1 MRNPLSV
8 SVAILGSG
16 AWGTALAA
24 HCRRRGAD
32 VRQWVHEPDVAAE
45 IRGGENR
52 TFLPGISLPSGIVAG
67 TELEPVVEGAEWVFA
82 VIPSQ
87 FARAVYHE
95 LAGCLSAKVPLV
107 AAAKGIEERTL
118 MLPADVIRA
127 ELGAQRPIVVL
138 SGPSFARDVACGK
151 PTALVAAATEEDSAN
166 RLQRLV
172 ASNVLRV
179 YTNADP
185 VGVQLGGALKN
196 VMALAAGIVDGLG
209 LGPNARAALITRG
222 LAEMTRLGS
231 RLGGNPSTFAGLAGL
246 GDLVL
251 TCTEHQSR
259 NFTVGQRLG
268 QGESLQRILDG
279 ATSVAEG
286 VRTVRS
292 ARELAQREAVH
303 MPIVEEMHRILHEGG
318 EPREAIQRLM
328 ARPLTSERETYRV
341 PNR

>member
-1 MRNPLSV
+1 M
-8 SVAILGSG
+8 
-16 AWGTALAA
+16 
-24 HCRRRGAD
+24 
-32 VRQWVHEPDVAAE
+32 
-45 IRGGENR
+45 
-52 TFLPGISLPSGIVAG
+52 
-67 TELEPVVEGAEWVFA
+67 
-82 VIPSQ
+82 
-87 FARAVYHE
+87 
-95 LAGCLSAKVPLV
+95 
-107 AAAKGIEERTL
+107 
-118 MLPADVIRA
+118 
-127 ELGAQRPIVVL
+127 
-138 SGPSFARDVACGK
+138 
-151 PTALVAAATEEDSAN
+151 
-166 RLQRLV
+166 QRLI

-303 MPIVEEMHRILHEGG
+303 MPIVEEMHRILYEGG